1 MRKKPERS
9 ARGRTSEVKAEP
21 LGKLEEIKA
30 RRKRRTITSLV
41 ILIICLLFTFN
52 IETIFTS
59 VRGALNLGGAGFK
72 SVTTLNYGSSVK
84 INDGK
89 VVQLAGEQLLKA
101 EGGKLQAYLKDGKLA
116 WEKPYGGSKAL
127 VAWAGDKIYLVERDS
142 GDFYILDNKGEIKAK
157 REALGK
163 IDRLIAKGDQYA
175 ILYKKLEKKILII
188 DSAGKDKATI
198 DLPYAD
204 ILDMD
209 YAPKLDL
216 IAVSVFF
223 VENDNFHT
231 NVFLFGTDGKMKGAR
246 NFNNQILSRLNGY
259 ENQFI
264 GVTEQG
270 LVAFDD
276 KDNDIWHQAIDRL
289 VNRVE
294 FNAQGYGAF
303 NLVIEDKALEDIRE
317 ENSVAVISPKG
328 EWIFESS
335 LPIVADR
342 IFLGQNR
349 VAILGENQV
358 VIKDFKGRTL
368 GSKTFESTVK
378 EVLWITDQQIGLEFE
393 DRFEWYELSY

>member
-1 MRKKPERS
+1 MKKKSVPP
-9 ARGRTSEVKAEP
+9 ARKAEP
-21 LGKLEEIKA
+21 VGKLEEIKA

-41 ILIICLLFTFN
+41 ILIVCLLFTFN

-59 VRGALNLGGAGFK
+59 VRGVLNLGGAGFK
-72 SVTTLNYGSSVK
+72 SVTTLEYKSAVK

-101 EGGKLQAYLKDGKLA
+101 EGGKLQAYQKDGKLA
-116 WEKPYGGSKAL
+116 WEKTYGGSKAL
-127 VAWAGDKIYLVERDS
+127 VTAAGENIYLVEQDS
-142 GDFYILDNKGEIKAK
+142 GDFYILDSKGDIKAK

-163 IDRLIAKGDQYA
+163 IDRIIAKGDQFV

-188 DSAGKDKATI
+188 KSNGEDQATI
-198 DLPYAD
+198 DLPYPE

-223 VENDNFHT
+223 IENDNFHT

-259 ENQFI
+259 EDHFV
-264 GVTEQG
+264 GVAEKG
-270 LVAFDD
+270 LIAFNDENDD
-276 KDNDIWHQAIDRL
+276 LWHKDIDRL
-289 VNRVE
+289 INRVD
-294 FNAQGYGAF
+294 FNQGGYGAF

-317 ENSVAVISPKG
+317 ENTVTVISPKG

-335 LPIVADR
+335 LPMVADR
-342 IFLGQNR
+342 IFIGQNR
-349 VAILGENQV
+349 VAILGENQL
-358 VIKDFKGRTL
+358 VITDFKGRTL
-368 GSKTFESTVK
+368 GSKTFDSTVK
-378 EVLWITDQQIGLEFE
+378 EVLWISDQQIGLEFE